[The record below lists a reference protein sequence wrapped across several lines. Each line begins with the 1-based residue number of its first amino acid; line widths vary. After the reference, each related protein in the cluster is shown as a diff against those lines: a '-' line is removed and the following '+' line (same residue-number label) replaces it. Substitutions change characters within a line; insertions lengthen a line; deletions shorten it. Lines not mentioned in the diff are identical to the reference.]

1 MVRRLGISLCSFE
14 IFVTAIVALIALPTC
29 LVFAQLPTG
38 TILGVVKD
46 SSGAVIPGANVTISN
61 VDTSLTRIEAST
73 EDGSY
78 RFPALPV
85 GHYLL
90 EVMKEG
96 FSALSRTGI
105 TLEVGQEAT
114 IELILEVGSPV
125 QTVTVA
131 EEAPLV
137 QTSNSTLGGVVDER
151 QVSDLPLNGRNLI
164 ALTLMQPGVTQT
176 TVIPATTIGNVLATG
191 VTIVS
196 KGGTNQF
203 HGDAFDYLR
212 NDALD
217 ARNYFDALDNLNF
230 NGFGTNTSL
239 NYPGKRIPPFHRN
252 NFGAAFGG
260 PIKKDKTFFYA
271 VYEGLRQT
279 WGQTVATN
287 TLPGDC
293 FDSGTHVVT
302 ASSLSACSR
311 VATSNINP
319 HVLHVLTAPI
329 VPGQMGLFPYPNA
342 NIDSSG
348 MRLRGATFNYSF
360 PYIQPTSE
368 NYGQIRLDENLSNS
382 DTFFARYTHEHAEQV
397 ANRSYWYNR
406 DYVSG
411 AMQFATLSE
420 THIFSPAL
428 LNTFRASFSR
438 NLVFGQSTT
447 SPRIT
452 DPGTILQPGQDM
464 GGFTP
469 AGSVTALGFIAA
481 DGRYGNNLYTYSD
494 DLYWT
499 KGKHESK
506 FGTLINNFHIR
517 GHGHFNNRGNEH

>member
-1 MVRRLGISLCSFE
+1 MVRRLGTSLCSFE
-14 IFVTAIVALIALPTC
+14 TFVTAIVAVIALPTC

-46 SSGAVIPGANVTISN
+46 SSGAVIPGASVTITN
-61 VDTSLTRIEAST
+61 IDTSLTRTGAST
-73 EDGSY
+73 EDGTY
-78 RFPALPV
+78 RFPALPL
-85 GHYLL
+85 GHYRL

-114 IELILEVGSPV
+114 IELILEVGSPG

-176 TVIPATTIGNVLATG
+176 SVIPATTIGNVLTTG
-191 VTIVS
+191 VTISNNGMSIHSNSYMLDGANMIGFFGINNSSIVGTTMGVDGVREYKVVTNTPSAEYGLSMGSQTTIVS

-217 ARNYFDALDNLNF
+217 ARNYFDALDKLNF
-230 NGFGTNTSL
+230 NGFGTDKSL
-239 NYPGKRIPPFHRN
+239 NYPGKRLPPFHRN

-287 TLPGDC
+287 TLPGNC
-293 FDSGTHVVT
+293 FDSATHVVT
-302 ASSLSACSR
+302 ATSLSACSG
-311 VATSNINP
+311 VPTTNINP
-319 HVLHVLTAPI
+319 SVLQVLSAPI
-329 VPGQMGLFPYPNA
+329 IPGQAGLFPYPNT
-342 NIDSSG
+342 NVDSSG
-348 MRLRGATFNYSF
+348 TKLPGATFNYSF

-382 DTFFARYTHEHAEQV
+382 DTFFVRYTHDRADQV
-397 ANRSYWYNR
+397 ANRAYSYQR
-406 DYVSG
+406 DYESG

-420 THIFSPAL
+420 THIFSPAF
-428 LNTFRASFSR
+428 LNTVRFSYSR
-438 NLVFGQSTT
+438 NLISGQSTT
-447 SPRIT
+447 SP
-452 DPGTILQPGQDM
+452 
-464 GGFTP
+464 
-469 AGSVTALGFIAA
+469 
-481 DGRYGNNLYTYSD
+481 
-494 DLYWT
+494 
-499 KGKHESK
+499 
-506 FGTLINNFHIR
+506 
-517 GHGHFNNRGNEH
+517 